1 MGHWVKAH
9 VCWSLL
15 TNLRHQGRE
24 GAAPLLCCSFC
35 AAQFRLLRRRQSAS
49 PQPFM
54 ELRYRSELAQPEIAG
69 TFLSLI
75 EPEPN
80 YDHVLDNRYLII
92 QLVTRTQSRIIP
104 TISEFQERSTL
115 ASSCSAQ
122 ASLWLSSFYRTKI
135 LYSLPPSHVIYGEFE
150 YQRNLVRDEKD

>member
-1 MGHWVKAH
+1 MSAGH
-9 VCWSLL
+9 CWPISA
-15 TNLRHQGRE
+15 TRVGR
-24 GAAPLLCCSFC
+24 GLPCCSFC
-35 AAQFRLLRRRQSAS
+35 PAQFRLLRRRQQAAS

-54 ELRYRSELAQPEIAG
+54 ELRYRSELAQPEIAE

-80 YDHVLDNRYLII
+80 YDHVLFSIDNRYLII
-92 QLVTRTQSRIIP
+92 QLVTRTKSRIIP
-104 TISEFQERSTL
+104 TISGFQERSTL

-122 ASLWLSSFYRTKI
+122 ASLWLSSFYQTKI